1 MPRGVSSQKRSQ
13 WRERLRRFARS
24 KLSVAEF
31 CRREQVSV
39 PSFYQWR
46 RKLGNSSSNGPARRS
61 PARANFI
68 PVQVVSATTA
78 ATGVQVNFPNGARLT
93 LPLSDQELVRMLIET
108 IAQARTR
115 QGDA

>member
-1 MPRGVSSQKRSQ
+1 MPRGVSAQKRSQ

-24 KLSVAEF
+24 KLSVSEF
-31 CRREQVSV
+31 CRRERVST

-46 RKLGNSSSNGPARRS
+46 RKLADSSSNGAARRA
-61 PARANFI
+61 PARASFV
-68 PVQVVSATTA
+68 PVQVAT
-78 ATGVQVNFPNGARLT
+78 ATGRQVNFPNGAQLT
-93 LPLSDQELVRMLIET
+93 LPAADPELVKMSIET